1 MLQTPI
7 DGIRHMEV
15 PFYFKNERKI
25 MSQSFQIEG
34 TIDEIKDEE
43 IISENFKKRVLVL
56 LHNPNPEYPD
66 YITFEFTQQ
75 KTSVLDLYKKGDKV
89 SISFNIK
96 GRRDNSGRGWNTLQ
110 GYQIEKKTPQKEEPA
125 GW

>member
-1 MLQTPI
+1 M
-7 DGIRHMEV
+7 
-15 PFYFKNERKI
+15 
-25 MSQSFQIEG
+25 
-34 TIDEIKDEE
+34 
-43 IISENFKKRVLVL
+43 VL

-96 GRRDNSGRGWNTLQ
+96 GRRDNQGRGWNTLQ